1 MPFGSRTRVGSRN
14 HVLDEGPD
22 LHKLLWCL
30 WWFSVIRPSQHH
42 CWSLQG
48 PQSTYSK
55 PVQVNH
61 PPAFILPSS
70 TTWTVGCWALPLTTV
85 KPQLQQRCFSKHK
98 PHAGHRNWPWPSNSS
113 KRGTKHV
120 FPVNFAKIHSVVP
133 GIFHT
138 QTKKSQRQKQNLT
151 QFTAC
156 GNNSVSRL
164 LRCNFNH
171 ILLMFS
177 STYCRSTK
185 LRQRLSR
192 IFHLNNSVLYTTW
205 SHSARSYDSCNAWKQ
220 LQTCFQS

>member
-113 KRGTKHV
+113 QRGTTHV
-120 FPVNFAKIHSVVP
+120 FLVNLVQIRSAVP
-133 GIFHT
+133 EVFHT
-138 QTKKSQRQKQNLT
+138 QTKGSQNDDGAKNRTFRSSLRAIKI
-151 QFTAC
+151 
-156 GNNSVSRL
+156 GNYRKAKWVETVFRVLFGNYRFIPRL
-164 LRCNFNH
+164 IAIKHFKPSL
-171 ILLMFS
+171 
-177 STYCRSTK
+177 
-185 LRQRLSR
+185 
-192 IFHLNNSVLYTTW
+192 
-205 SHSARSYDSCNAWKQ
+205 
-220 LQTCFQS
+220 

>member
-120 FPVNFAKIHSVVP
+120 FPVNLSHICSPVPDTSDENLVFVPDDLDLQIRPSEGPNTSSLWISRKSIQWFRGYFIHK
-133 GIFHT
+133 
-138 QTKKSQRQKQNLT
+138 QKSHSDKNRTLRSSLHAVT
-151 QFTAC
+151 TLCLAC
-156 GNNSVSRL
+156 CDATST
-164 LRCNFNH
+164 
-171 ILLMFS
+171 
-177 STYCRSTK
+177 TYC
-185 LRQRLSR
+185 
-192 IFHLNNSVLYTTW
+192 
-205 SHSARSYDSCNAWKQ
+205 
-220 LQTCFQS
+220 